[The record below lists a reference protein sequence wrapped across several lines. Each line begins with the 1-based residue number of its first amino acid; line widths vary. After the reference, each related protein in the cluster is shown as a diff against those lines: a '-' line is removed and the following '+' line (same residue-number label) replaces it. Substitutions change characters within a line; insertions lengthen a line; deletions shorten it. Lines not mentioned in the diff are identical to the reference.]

1 MFYNLSQFVASF
13 SGLSVIVPL
22 VFSLCCQF
30 LWIVCDCLFG
40 FLSMLPVSLDCLW
53 LPLWFSLYVVSFYGL
68 SVIAPLV
75 FSLCCQL
82 PWIVRDCPFD
92 FLSMLPVS
100 VDCLWLPLWFSL
112 YVASFSG
119 LSDCTF
125 GFLSMLPVSLDCLW
139 LPLWFSLYVA
149 SFCGLSVIAPNLDF
163 LSRVALRFIY

>member
-1 MFYNLSQFVASF
+1 MDLLFVFLLMFYNLSQFVASF

-53 LPLWFSLYVVSFYGL
+53 LPLWFSLNVVSFYGL

-112 YVASFSG
+112 YVASF
-119 LSDCTF
+119 
-125 GFLSMLPVSLDCLW
+125 
-139 LPLWFSLYVA
+139 
-149 SFCGLSVIAPNLDF
+149 CGLSVIAPNLYF
-163 LSRVALRFIY
+163 LFRVALRFIY